1 MGYAGGSPTVSARR
15 YAKAA
20 MRWSGIAG
28 VGTSLVGGALVAA
41 QATRLFEPVRE
52 QLAVAA
58 AMCLIVGGVA
68 VAGVV
73 LGGVVW
79 AAAGPLT
86 DPVTSDRMRVIRAAQ
101 EMTSEELAQAIEALG
116 ETEDRLLLDGRSEE
130 ARRVAED
137 RTLCLYVLG
146 RRQDVPGSAA
156 P

>member
-1 MGYAGGSPTVSARR
+1 MGHASESPAVSARR

-41 QATRLFEPVRE
+41 QATRLFESVRE

-73 LGGVVW
+73 LGGAVW

-86 DPVTSDRMRVIRAAQ
+86 DPMTRDRMRVIGAAQ
-101 EMTSEELAQAIEALG
+101 EMTSKELAQAIEALG
-116 ETEDRLLLDGRSEE
+116 VTEDRLLLAGRNEE

-146 RRQDVPGSAA
+146 RRQDVSGPAA

>member
-1 MGYAGGSPTVSARR
+1 MGYAGESPTVSARR

-28 VGTSLVGGALVAA
+28 VSTSLAGGALTAA

-58 AMCLIVGGVA
+58 AMCLIIGGVA

-73 LGGVVW
+73 LGGAVW
-79 AAAGPLT
+79 AAAGPLM
-86 DPVTSDRMRVIRAAQ
+86 DPLTRDRMRVIRAAQ

-116 ETEDRLLLDGRSEE
+116 ETEDRLLMAGRREE

-146 RRQDVPGSAA
+146 RHLDVPGPAV